1 MRNNMKF
8 QAYMQHHQNQ
18 LTALSAILIAAAYL
32 SQFGLHYQQGYTAAM
47 IAASILA
54 AIPIMRRAYQ
64 ALRVGVISIEL
75 LVSIAVIGAFLIG
88 EYNESAIV
96 TFLFLFGSYLE
107 QRTLAKTR
115 DAIKTLTELTPA
127 TAELLHSDGTTE
139 TVDLDDVE
147 KGDHVLVKTG
157 ATVPVDGT
165 IINGAGYLNEAVI
178 TGESVPVT
186 KQTGDTVFTGSQVHN
201 GTLTIEAAKVG
212 DDTTFGKIIE
222 LVEDA
227 QDAKSK
233 TESFIDRFAQYYTP
247 AVLIIAL
254 IVYLATRNFST
265 AITVLVLGC
274 LGALVIGAPVAN
286 VAGIGNGAKR
296 GILLKGGAVMD
307 DFSKIDTFM
316 FDKTGTL
323 TMGNTAV
330 TQVKTYTSNGNM
342 ALSLLAGAEK
352 LSDHPL
358 GKAVIAYVADKG
370 LAYQNLTVTD
380 NDTIKGQGLV
390 ADISSHHVLV
400 GNQAL
405 LTANHIALT
414 PAQKSDLAE
423 IQNDGNSVIIETVD
437 DQLAL
442 IVGLADVVRSGV
454 KTALQALHSH
464 GAKHLVM
471 LTGDNQAT
479 ANSVAAQIGID
490 EVRAELLPEQKVAVI
505 KATQAAGHR
514 VAFVG
519 DGINDSPAIA
529 TADIGIAMG
538 SGTDVAIETS
548 DVVLMQSSFQA
559 LVHAFALAKK
569 TVRVT
574 KENIALA
581 IGVVIF
587 LLVGLILGVIYMAS
601 GMFVHETSIL
611 IVILNAMRLIRF
623 GNLPM
628 TQPIQSAAPVENHA

>member
-1 MRNNMKF
+1 MKF

-18 LTALSAILIAAAYL
+18 YTALSAILIAAAYL

-201 GTLTIEAAKVG
+201 GTLTIEAAKIG

-254 IVYLATRNFST
+254 IVSLTTQNFST

-274 LGALVIGAPVAN
+274 PGALVIGAPVAN

-330 TQVKTYTSNGNM
+330 TQVKTYTSNSNM

-370 LAYQNLTVTD
+370 LAYQNLSVTD
-380 NDTIKGQGLV
+380 NNTIKGQGLV
-390 ADISSHHVLV
+390 ADISGHHVLV

-414 PAQKSDLAE
+414 PAQKFDLAE

-442 IVGLADVVRSGV
+442 IVGVADVVRPEV
-454 KTALQALHSH
+454 KTALQALHGH

-505 KATQAAGHR
+505 KAAQAAGRR

-623 GNLPM
+623 GKLAM
-628 TQPIQSAAPVENHA
+628 TQPKQSATPVENHA